1 MPKYNSSQFVRS
13 GVPLG
18 GIGAGKLE
26 IMPSGVLDNF
36 TFLNNWNK
44 PLTNSTEN
52 ETIGVLG
59 YHFGIYCKSNK
70 KKVSKLLQTVSI
82 SKYPTIESIK
92 YKGEFPFVHLDYEDS
107 EIPLKISLEA
117 FSPFIPKEE
126 KNSCLPTAILQFK
139 ISNPTSRYIEAALF
153 ANIRNIIGEWCVG
166 RFNQIIDE
174 SELVSLNTLLKRHSP
189 LDQAQGNMSMTVVKS
204 KKYAVS
210 YLGEYNLASKPFVFN
225 RDSVNLEA
233 FELFSKDGEL
243 PSINSE
249 IPVNSESVEL
259 GGAFAIKFKLK
270 PKSKIKIPIVL
281 TWNFPLCLDGHMYS
295 NHFKN
300 SRETAHYVFNNITEL
315 YDKTHT
321 LVSEL
326 RKLNIPEWLKDGLL
340 NNLYT
345 FFSSTLWT
353 RRMKFAFLESPQMVP
368 LAGTLDVRFYSSI
381 ALALLFPQLELKEL
395 WEFAEAQRADGYIM
409 HDLGRMRMD
418 LPSISTNRLYWKD
431 LNSKFILMSY
441 RDYLWTKDSS
451 FLKKLYPFIKKAFYW
466 LIETDKNKD
475 YLPDN
480 EGADHTFDLWDS
492 YGASSYTS
500 SIFLAA
506 MLALIK
512 ISQVLEDKETEK
524 SAEEYFKKGKKNFEK
539 KLWHKTYFIEY
550 NNKNSRN
557 SKGFSKSSLSCT
569 IAQLA
574 GQWYAHLLDLGY
586 IVSKEKVAK
595 AVKTML
601 ELNAKDSPYGV
612 TTSVYANGER
622 DTNSLHSANIW
633 IGINYS
639 FLSLLIYEGYQK
651 EAEEIGERLWS
662 NICDKEKNTWNQPDI
677 YSSSQGEYI
686 FGDHY
691 MRNLAIWAI
700 LFALSKKDKK
710 IKGFLDIFLCKHNH
724 PAEHKSRNK

>member
-1 MPKYNSSQFVRS
+1 MPKYNSSQFVKS

-36 TFLNNWNK
+36 TFLNNYQK
-44 PLTNSTEN
+44 PFTNSTEN

-59 YHFGIYCKSNK
+59 YHFGIYCRDNK
-70 KKVSKLLQTVSI
+70 KKISKLLQTIKI
-82 SKYPTIESIK
+82 SNYLTIENIK
-92 YKGEFPFVHLDYEDS
+92 YKGEFPFVYLDYEDS
-107 EIPLKISLEA
+107 NIPLKISLEA
-117 FSPFIPKEE
+117 YSPFIPKEE
-126 KNSCLPTAILQFK
+126 KNSCLPVTIFQFK
-139 ISNPTSRYIEAALF
+139 ISNPCSRYIEAALF
-153 ANIRNIIGEWCVG
+153 INIRNIIAEWCVG

-189 LDQAQGNMSMTVVKS
+189 LDQTQGNMSIAVLKS
-204 KKYAVS
+204 NKYTVS

-225 RDSVNLEA
+225 RDDIQLEA

-243 PSINSE
+243 PNINSE

-259 GGAFAIKFKLK
+259 GGAFSVKFKLK
-270 PKSKIKIPIVL
+270 PKSRIKIPIIL
-281 TWNFPLCLDGHMYS
+281 AWNFPLCFDGHIYS
-295 NHFKN
+295 NYFKN
-300 SRETAHYVFNNITEL
+300 SRETVHYVFSNKGEL
-315 YDKTHT
+315 YEKTNRF
-321 LVSEL
+321 VNEVK
-326 RKLNIPEWLKDGLL
+326 KLDIPEWLTDALL

-345 FFSSTLWT
+345 FFSSTVWT
-353 RRMKFAFLESPQMVP
+353 RRMKFAFLESPQVCP

-381 ALALLFPQLELKEL
+381 VLTLLFPQLELREL
-395 WEFAEAQRADGYIM
+395 LEFAEAQRADGYIM
-409 HDLGRMRMD
+409 HDLGRMRLD

-441 RDYLWTKDSS
+441 RDYLWTKDLN
-451 FLKKLYPFIKKAFYW
+451 FLKKFYPFIKKSFYW

-475 YLPDN
+475 GLPDN
-480 EGADHTFDLWDS
+480 EGADHTFDLWS
-492 YGASSYTS
+492 CYGTSSYTS

-512 ISQVLEDKETEK
+512 VSQIMEDKDTEK
-524 SAEEYFKKGKKNFEK
+524 VAAEYFKKGKKNFEK

-557 SKGFSKSSLSCT
+557 SKGFPKISLSCT
-569 IAQLA
+569 VGQLA

-595 AVKTML
+595 AVKTIL
-601 ELNAKDSPYGV
+601 ELNGKDSPYGI
-612 TTSVYANGER
+612 TNSVHPNGER
-622 DTNSLHSANIW
+622 DNNNLHSASIW

-639 FLSLLIYEGYQK
+639 FLSLAIYEGFRK
-651 EAEEIGERLWS
+651 EVEEIGERIWS
-662 NICDKEKNTWNQPDI
+662 NICEKEKNAWNQPDI

-691 MRNLAIWAI
+691 MRNLCIWSI

-710 IKGFLDIFLCKHNH
+710 IKGFLDKFLQVESH
-724 PAEHKSRNK
+724 